1 MTRRVGL
8 IAAAA
13 LAALA
18 LLWWALHP
26 GPATGPGPGAAPPL
40 PSPTPAPPERV
51 LLLFPGGDGLLHPE
65 LRTVPLPAEID
76 ARVRTVMTEL
86 LAGSSSFAPVVPYKA
101 ELLGVYIDD
110 RGHAFVD
117 LTPPPEPLEGS
128 CTELLLA
135 YGVVDSILLNCP
147 ELSGVQLLFGGQQ
160 VPTLTGHLDLSHP
173 LRLNKAFVA
182 GST

>member
-1 MTRRVGL
+1 MTRRVAL
-8 IAAAA
+8 IAAVA
-13 LAALA
+13 LTALA
-18 LLWWALHP
+18 LLWWALR
-26 GPATGPGPGAAPPL
+26 PGAVSAPGTTAAPV

-65 LRTVPLPAEID
+65 LRTVPLPAELD
-76 ARVRTVMTEL
+76 ARVHTVVNEL
-86 LAGSSSFAPVVPYKA
+86 LAGSESFAPVIPYPA
-101 ELLGVYIDD
+101 ELLAVYIDD

-117 LTPPPEPLEGS
+117 LTAPPQPLTGS
-128 CTELLLA
+128 CTELMLA
-135 YGVVDSILLNCP
+135 YGVVDSVLLNCP